1 MTTLSR
7 FPTVPDLGDAESARW
22 AQSLGDGAPGI
33 ALAPIARAR
42 AGLDGWEPVHRLATA
57 MTRRPIN
64 AHPDTASLYQG
75 APAVAYTLHTAGHP
89 AYDSAL
95 ATLDDAIA
103 TVIRRRLEA
112 AHRRIDHGQL
122 PHAREYD
129 LINGLTGLG
138 TFFLYRDRESDL
150 LRDVLAYLV
159 RLTRPIRVDGRD
171 LPGWWA
177 TGSPDRRAS
186 ARWNAGHAGFGV
198 AHGIA
203 GPLALLAITK
213 RQGITVAGQVDALHS
228 IVAWLDQWRRG
239 HRQTG
244 WWPEV
249 IDHDELRTGSA
260 ARPGPPRPSWCYGS
274 PGIARAEHLAAL
286 AIGDRQRAS
295 NAVETLIGCLT
306 DDHQLAQLTDA
317 GLCHGWAGLLLT
329 AHRAAHDT
337 STGEL
342 SAALRAAEAHRHR
355 YLRGRGDPTA
365 AGLLDGATGIALA
378 HAAMEITSDSALP
391 DWDRCLLIN

>member
-1 MTTLSR
+1 MTTRSR
-7 FPTVPDLGDAESARW
+7 FPTVPALGDAGSARW

-33 ALAPIARAR
+33 ALAHIARAR
-42 AGLDGWEPVHRLATA
+42 AGLDGWEPVHRLAMA
-57 MTRRPIN
+57 MTRSPLN

-89 AYDSAL
+89 AYDAAL

-103 TVIRRRLEA
+103 TVIRQRLET

-138 TFFLYRDRESDL
+138 AILLHRDHETAL
-150 LRDVLAYLV
+150 LRDVLTYLV
-159 RLTRPIRVDGRD
+159 RLTRPIRVNGRD

-186 ARWNAGHAGFGV
+186 ARWNAGHAGFGM
-198 AHGIA
+198 AHGVA

-213 RQGITVAGQVDALHS
+213 RQGITTAGHVDALHT
-228 IVAWLDQWRRG
+228 IVTWLDQWRRG
-239 HRQTG
+239 QRRTD

-249 IDHDELRTGSA
+249 IDHNELRTGSA
-260 ARPGPPRPSWCYGS
+260 ARPGPHRPSWCYGS

-286 AIGDRQRAS
+286 AIGDQQRVS

-306 DDHQLAQLTDA
+306 DDHRLAQLTDA

-329 AHRAAHDT
+329 AHRAAADT

-342 SAALRAAEAHRHR
+342 SAALRAAQAHMHR
-355 YLRGRGDPTA
+355 YLRGKGDPTT

-378 HAAMEITSDSALP
+378 HSALEITSDSALP